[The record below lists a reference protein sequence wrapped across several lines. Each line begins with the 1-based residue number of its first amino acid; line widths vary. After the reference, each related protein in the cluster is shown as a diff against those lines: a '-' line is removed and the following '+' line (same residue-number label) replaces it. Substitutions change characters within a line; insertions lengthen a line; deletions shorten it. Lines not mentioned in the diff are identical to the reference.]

1 MQDIEFSLLELK
13 SSLDA
18 RNKSYSA
25 RQIKRIIADIK
36 SAVVAD
42 TNYVWVTFFWD
53 DGDYSEII
61 KFFEDRGVSVGSPT
75 SPWEGGSTSFVF
87 SWDLKDHFGVEE

>member
-1 MQDIEFSLLELK
+1 MQDIEFSLHELK
-13 SSLDA
+13 TRLDA
-18 RNKSYSA
+18 HNKTYSA
-25 RQIKRIIADIK
+25 RQINRIIADIK

-42 TNYVWVTFFWD
+42 TNYIWVTFFWK

-87 SWDLKDHFGVEE
+87 SWDLEDHFGVK